1 LTIQIY
7 QEICDSVFNDNKM
20 TEHIMQ
26 QDLFDN
32 HKSELIK
39 SIIEIYL
46 NLRFFH
52 EAKCATDVRQKEYV
66 RHKYKKLIHFK
77 HQ

>member
-1 LTIQIY
+1 
-7 QEICDSVFNDNKM
+7 
-20 TEHIMQ
+20 MQ

-32 HKSELIK
+32 HKNELIK

-46 NLRFFH
+46 NLCLFH
-52 EAKCATDVRQKEYV
+52 EAKCTINGDLVSRNVGRKKYV

-77 HQ
+77 N